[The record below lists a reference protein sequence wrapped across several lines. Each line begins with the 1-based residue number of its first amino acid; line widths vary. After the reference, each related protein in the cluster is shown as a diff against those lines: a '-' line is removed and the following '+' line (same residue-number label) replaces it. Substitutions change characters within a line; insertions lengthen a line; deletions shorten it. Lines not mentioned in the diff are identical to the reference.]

1 MTLFRSLALGAML
14 VAGAAFAKA
23 AALRADS
30 VMEAAR
36 GVAAYFMRTCP
47 DVGADSHVGGKRR
60 NSRIWTRGVF
70 YEGLLNIYREE
81 QRPEW
86 LDYALSWG
94 EFHRWYSCTDS
105 QARHADFQCCGQ
117 AYLQLYMLDTT
128 AVERMS
134 HIKMRID
141 AMMATDRVD
150 DWYWVDAIQ
159 MAMPIFAMLGT
170 ITGDGAYWERMH
182 DMYMYTR
189 NRQGGDRRGGG
200 SPLNFVFVLVHID
213 HVNLFAHIKQQRL
226 HALQDVGKQKVVR
239 TFHKGGDGGLGLHLE
254 ITGIAVGLIA
264 TVADDSKDA
273 LACAVAHIGVLVQ
286 HPRDSSH
293 AITR

>member
-14 VAGAAFAKA
+14 VAGAACAKA
-23 AALRADS
+23 AALWADS

-170 ITGDGAYWERMH
+170 ITGDGHTGSACTTCIC
-182 DMYMYTR
+182 TR
-189 NRQGGDRRGGG
+189 ATGRAATGAEAAARCSTRPPGCGTATTSTTRHTQTLWR
-200 SPLNFVFVLVHID
+200 PT
-213 HVNLFAHIKQQRL
+213 
-226 HALQDVGKQKVVR
+226 R
-239 TFHKGGDGGLGLHLE
+239 TAIGAGATDGC
-254 ITGIAVGLIA
+254 TWRWPA
-264 TVADDSKDA
+264 
-273 LACAVAHIGVLVQ
+273 
-286 HPRDSSH
+286 
-293 AITR
+293 